1 MENVKKKQPAG
12 LLPVRSG
19 DKAVPSQL
27 PSRESFIPRDCPLP
41 ATVACAVCLP
51 TNLVRLPRT
60 PVARFCHAVRDGQSL
75 VRPFWNPVPARCN
88 AIPAF
93 CDLIRA
99 FWSAIPRFWNEIRA
113 FCDDVRVF
121 WNAIQTQMN
130 PVFNHLHDNRRFSA
144 VLSGMRRVR
153 CGLRVRVGV
162 PNPLRAGDKVCLTF
176 ALIPAFSPGEKE
188 NCSPSYSKTCEWIG
202 RVAIKPSADGQKL
215 FPLLG
220 ERVRVREVVTHF
232 WSAVFDCLAPLKTAK
247 NPIAAKERKTWPRA
261 SDLPPLNF
269 QTSTC
274 NL

>member
-1 MENVKKKQPAG
+1 
-12 LLPVRSG
+12 
-19 DKAVPSQL
+19 
-27 PSRESFIPRDCPLP
+27 
-41 ATVACAVCLP
+41 
-51 TNLVRLPRT
+51 
-60 PVARFCHAVRDGQSL
+60 
-75 VRPFWNPVPARCN
+75 
-88 AIPAF
+88 
-93 CDLIRA
+93 
-99 FWSAIPRFWNEIRA
+99 
-113 FCDDVRVF
+113 
-121 WNAIQTQMN
+121 MN

-162 PNPLRAGDKVCLTF
+162 PNPLRAGDKVCLTL

-247 NPIAAKERKTWPRA
+247 NPIAAKERSPESFRGCVPSALRTPHSFTPWNW
-261 SDLPPLNF
+261 SGY
-269 QTSTC
+269 STG
-274 NL
+274 